1 MTMLSAI
8 FLISSHLS
16 LLRFLFISQSIPPLL
31 AIPSI
36 LPFSP
41 VLYPHLHC
49 FPSSS
54 TTPLLFLSSHSSTP
68 FFPMSSSLLPLL
80 FFISSPLNSSSPSL
94 ASLLHLPPLLLSSP
108 PPNTYTFLLY
118 SQIMHQLTEE
128 VDSKNKEKNKH
139 RGQDKTMITKWR

>member
-1 MTMLSAI
+1 MLNHIVVLTAHMTMLSVI
-8 FLISSHLS
+8 CLISSHLS

-54 TTPLLFLSSHSSTP
+54 TTPLLFLSTLLYSL
-68 FFPMSSSLLPLL
+68 FPMSSSLLPLL

-108 PPNTYTFLLY
+108 PPTHTRFCSILKLCTN
-118 SQIMHQLTEE
+118 
-128 VDSKNKEKNKH
+128 
-139 RGQDKTMITKWR
+139 